1 MKILYTDIHL
11 HSLNPTNTL
20 LSAMVA
26 TAAPLTR
33 YGPGFVSRE
42 VLDGG
47 IERFV
52 DSTGPY
58 DFLFIGPNV
67 PLLCPPESW
76 PASLAYTQ
84 RYSALSSDPESG
96 MKYLKDIFVSLP
108 RLAVPLRV
116 ASLVTLD
123 YYGSTKAQID
133 RLHELGLY
141 VLAPDLAFA
150 QRIEELPAW
159 ASGEEHFQRKK
170 ERLTNAWVDFISD
183 NPARV
188 LSSLH
193 FVAESEF
200 FFRTLEE
207 RTMLAS
213 VPGSEYLLRGQARN
227 SLKRKGI
234 RCTSN
239 FMFNAYRALNKL
251 RIPVYSRFIPLRMF
265 NISYQGGLLDTQ
277 FVYTARGGFG
287 IPVRKFLEIPAAGA
301 MMICTP
307 PLGFAEMGFVDGV
320 HYVEASPEDA
330 PGVIMQLSRDLGLA
344 QTMAGKAQQLV
355 WDAHSLSARGAQLRK
370 CLESIQAGSYQRSSW
385 QAGKFVVEERPCAG

>member
-1 MKILYTDIHL
+1 MKVLYTDIHL

-26 TAAPLTR
+26 TAARVTR
-33 YGPGFVSRE
+33 FGPGYVSRE
-42 VLDGG
+42 VLAAG

-52 DSTGPY
+52 DATGPY
-58 DFLFIGPNV
+58 DALFIGPNV
-67 PLLCPPESW
+67 PVLSTPEAW

-84 RYSALSSDPESG
+84 RYAALAPDPESG
-96 MKYLKDIFVSLP
+96 MKYLKDLFASL
-108 RLAVPLRV
+108 RGLAVPLRV

-123 YYGSTKAQID
+123 YYGTVKAQID
-133 RLHELGLY
+133 RLNELGLH
-141 VLAPDLAFA
+141 VLAPDLGFA

-159 ASGEEHFQRKK
+159 LSGEEHFQRKK
-170 ERLTNAWVDFISD
+170 ERLTNAWVDFVSD
-183 NPARV
+183 NPARI

-213 VPGSEYLLRGQARN
+213 VPGAEYLLRGQARN
-227 SLKRKGI
+227 SLKKKGI
-234 RCTSN
+234 RPASKIL
-239 FMFNAYRALNKL
+239 FNAYRVLNKL
-251 RIPVYSRFIPLRMF
+251 RIPVYSRFLPLRMF
-265 NISYQGGLLDTQ
+265 NVSYQGSLLDTR

-307 PLGFAEMGFVDGV
+307 PLGFAEMGFVGGE
-320 HYVEASPEDA
+320 HYVEAGPEDA
-330 PGVIMQLSRDLGLA
+330 PDAIMELSRDVGRA
-344 QTMAGKAQQLV
+344 QAMAGKAQQLV

-370 CLESIQAGSYQRSSW
+370 CLESIRAGSYLGSRW
-385 QAGKFVVEERPCAG
+385 QAGEFVVEERPCAG

>member
-26 TAAPLTR
+26 TAARVTR
-33 YGPGFVSRE
+33 FGPGYVSRE
-42 VLDGG
+42 VLAAG

-58 DFLFIGPNV
+58 DALFIGPNV
-67 PLLCPPESW
+67 PVLSSPAAW

-84 RYSALSSDPESG
+84 RYAALASDPESG
-96 MKYLKDIFVSLP
+96 MKYLKDLFASLP
-108 RLAVPLRV
+108 RLVVPLRV

-123 YYGSTKAQID
+123 YYGSAKAQID
-133 RLHELGLY
+133 RLNELGLH
-141 VLAPDLAFA
+141 VLAPDLVFA

-183 NPARV
+183 NPSRV

-207 RTMLAS
+207 RTMVAS
-213 VPGSEYLLRGQARN
+213 VPGAEYLLRGQARK
-227 SLKRKGI
+227 SLKKKGI
-234 RCTSN
+234 RSASKLL
-239 FMFNAYRALNKL
+239 FNAYRVLNKL
-251 RIPVYSRFIPLRMF
+251 RIPVYSKFIPLRMF
-265 NISYQGGLLDTQ
+265 NVSYQGSLLDTQ

-307 PLGFAEMGFVDGV
+307 PLGFAEMGFVDGE
-320 HYVEASPEDA
+320 HYVEAGPEDA
-330 PGVIMQLSRDLGLA
+330 PDVIMQLSQDLGRA
-344 QTMAGKAQQLV
+344 QAMAGKAQQLV

-370 CLESIQAGSYQRSSW
+370 CLESIQAGSYQRSRW